1 MHPTAAQ
8 SISIKRNIIKKMCN
22 EHVISGTIFYGD
34 EPRLIEGYLC
44 VKDGIITE
52 VGTDSAVDAT
62 LDGLVTPC
70 FINAHTHIG
79 DSIIKDPPLSDLD
92 SLVRPPN
99 GLKHRVLG
107 ESLAVD
113 LKDAMHRTLND
124 MIRTGTC
131 AFCDFREGGIE
142 GASML
147 ADALTT
153 PTYATGGL
161 KGLIMGRPQHPERP
175 GKDEFDAL
183 VEVCNG
189 IGMSGVND
197 VPFEVLQIASRVAR
211 RAGKLFAIHG
221 GEKDISDISKS
232 IELEPDFIV
241 HMTHASEAHIK
252 QLVDA
257 DIPAVV
263 CPRSNFVTRVGS
275 PARPPIA
282 RMLEMGVTVAAGT
295 DNVMLNSAN
304 MFSEMEFLSKV
315 YGLEDRQV
323 FNICTLN
330 GARVLGLAEQL
341 GSIQEGKQAKIM
353 VLDKRSSNLSNS
365 HNMLASFVRRGR
377 PDDIKTIIN

>member
-1 MHPTAAQ
+1 M
-8 SISIKRNIIKKMCN
+8 SD
-22 EHVISGTIFYGD
+22 EHVISGTIVYGD

-70 FINAHTHIG
+70 FVNAHTHIG

-99 GLKHRVLG
+99 GLKHRVLD
-107 ESLAVD
+107 ESLAFD

-147 ADALTT
+147 ADTLATN
-153 PTYATGGL
+153 TYASGGL
-161 KGLIMGRPQHPERP
+161 EGMIMGRPQHPGRSGNFEL
-175 GKDEFDAL
+175 DDL

-221 GEKDISDISKS
+221 GEKDISDISRS
-232 IELEPDFIV
+232 IELKPDFIV
-241 HMTHASEAHIK
+241 HLTHASEAHIK

-263 CPRSNFVTRVGS
+263 CSRSNFVTRVGS
-275 PARPPIA
+275 SARPPVA
-282 RMLEMGVTVAAGT
+282 KMLEMGVTVAAGT

-330 GARVLGLAEQL
+330 GARVLGLAEHF
-341 GSIQEGKQAKIM
+341 GSIQEGKQAKLM
-353 VLDKRSSNLSNS
+353 VLDKKSSNLSNS

-377 PDDIKTIIN
+377 PDDIKTIIT

>member
-1 MHPTAAQ
+1 M
-8 SISIKRNIIKKMCN
+8 SD
-22 EHVISGTIFYGD
+22 EHVISGTILYGD
-34 EPRLIEGYLC
+34 EPMLIEGYLC

-52 VGTDSAVDAT
+52 VGTDPSVDST
-62 LDGLVTPC
+62 LDGLLTPC
-70 FINAHTHIG
+70 FVNAHTHVG
-79 DSIIKDPPLSDLD
+79 DSVIKDPPLSDLD

-99 GLKHRVLG
+99 GLKHRILG

-113 LKDAMHRTLND
+113 LMDAMNLTLDD

-131 AFCDFREGGIE
+131 AFCDFREGGIA

-147 ADALTT
+147 ADLLAT
-153 PTYATGGL
+153 PTCSSAGL
-161 KGLIMGRPQHPERP
+161 EGIILGRPYHPDRP
-175 GKDEFDAL
+175 GKGELDDL
-183 VEVCNG
+183 MGICNG

-197 VPFEVLQIASRVAR
+197 IPFEVLQVASGVAR
-211 RAGKLFAIHG
+211 RAGKPFAIHG
-221 GEKDISDISKS
+221 GEKDMSDISRS

-252 QLVDA
+252 QLADA

-275 PARPPIA
+275 LTRPPIA
-282 RMLEMGVTVAAGT
+282 RMLENGITVAAGT
-295 DNVMLNSAN
+295 DNVMLNSVN

-330 GARVLGLAEQL
+330 GARVLGLAEQF

-353 VLDKRSSNLSNS
+353 VLDKRSSNLSNC
-365 HNMLASFVRRGR
+365 HNMLASFIRRGR
-377 PDDIKTIIN
+377 PDDIKTIIT

>member
-1 MHPTAAQ
+1 MSPSAPQ
-8 SISIKRNIIKKMCN
+8 SISIKRNIIKKMSD
-22 EHVISGTIFYGD
+22 EHVISGTIVYGD
-34 EPRLIEGYLC
+34 GPRLIEGYLC
-44 VKDGIITE
+44 MKDGIITE

-70 FINAHTHIG
+70 FVNAHTHIG

-124 MIRTGTC
+124 MKWTGTC

-142 GASML
+142 GASLL
-147 ADALTT
+147 ADALAT
-153 PTYATGGL
+153 PTYASGDL
-161 KGLIMGRPQHPERP
+161 KGIIMGRPQQPERP
-175 GKDEFDAL
+175 GNGELDDL

-197 VPFEVLQIASRVAR
+197 VPFEVLQVASRVAR
-211 RAGKLFAIHG
+211 RAGKPFAIHG

-241 HMTHASEAHIK
+241 HMTHALEAHIK

-330 GARVLGLAEQL
+330 GARVLGLAEHF

-377 PDDIKTIIN
+377 PDDIKTIII